1 MTTNRTKQGKQ
12 LLIKYVEVEA
22 EELFRILLLAILYIS
37 DQHESVTEARILIDL
52 ITRTHQQIFELTLLL
67 HRIIHVRRFE

>member
-1 MTTNRTKQGKQ
+1 MTTNRRKQGKQ

-37 DQHESVTEARILIDL
+37 DQHESVTEARILI
-52 ITRTHQQIFELTLLL
+52 TRTHQQIFELTLLL

>member
-1 MTTNRTKQGKQ
+1 MTTNRSKQRKQ

-37 DQHESVTEARILIDL
+37 DQHESVTEARIR